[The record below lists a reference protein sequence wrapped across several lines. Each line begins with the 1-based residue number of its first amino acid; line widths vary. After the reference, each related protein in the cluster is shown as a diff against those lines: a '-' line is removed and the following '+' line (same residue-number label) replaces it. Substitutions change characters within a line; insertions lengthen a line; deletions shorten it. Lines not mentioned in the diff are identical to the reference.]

1 MITLLN
7 CKNYIK
13 TIIKNKDVYF
23 FFRFLDDSKFI
34 LGNSMLGY
42 TKLNRKEK

>member
-23 FFRFLDDSKFI
+23 FFKPVNKPFI
-34 LGNSMLGY
+34 LGNS
-42 TKLNRKEK
+42 KLDIDKL